1 MNSTTNIQP
10 MECTSTT
17 TMTSIMPP
25 PTKLNNYD
33 VILHHHT
40 DTEPLQVARG
50 TRHVGNGRF
59 RIMMESLFRQRYL
72 QAELFGDDEEC
83 ISIAQEVIDTVCFQ
97 CSPNG
102 RFFVLQKDCKTLQ
115 QIPCN
120 SPLILGMIQNA
131 LQKYPVEERRA
142 DVLFSPP
149 KKRQTTA
156 EYPPSRG
163 KSGLELLSRAAS
175 SKELLTQELV
185 DTPSRFDVVC
195 TARGISHDRQFT
207 GNNRL
212 KVMFTLRSDYNSS
225 TQEERQLIVESMVSS
240 VMDDAGGKF
249 LQIDKESSKY
259 KVLSRSCA
267 ATCIRKALDSSN
279 RKGSTSEKNKKHR
292 DAELKKLMQRKQRKD
307 ILDKLA
313 KKRGSGG
320 LFSSSGSPP
329 PTTFK
334 VMVKQNS
341 IRAKAA

>member
-1 MNSTTNIQP
+1 MDSTNTMQP

-17 TMTSIMPP
+17 ATPP

-40 DTEPLQVARG
+40 DTEPLRVARG

-83 ISIAQEVIDTVCFQ
+83 ISIAHEVIDTVCFQ

-102 RFFVLQKDCKTLQ
+102 RFFILQKDCKTLQ

-120 SPLILGMIQNA
+120 SPLIVGMIQNA

-149 KKRQTTA
+149 KRGGGRLTTA
-156 EYPPSRG
+156 VEYPPSRG

-175 SKELLTQELV
+175 SKELITQELV
-185 DTPSRFDVVC
+185 DTPSKFDVVC

-225 TQEERQLIVESMVSS
+225 SQEEKQLIVESMVSS
-240 VMDDAGGKF
+240 VIDDAGGKF

-259 KVLSRSCA
+259 KVLSRTCA
-267 ATCIRKALDSSN
+267 ATCIRKALDSS

-320 LFSSSGSPP
+320 LFSTSGSPP